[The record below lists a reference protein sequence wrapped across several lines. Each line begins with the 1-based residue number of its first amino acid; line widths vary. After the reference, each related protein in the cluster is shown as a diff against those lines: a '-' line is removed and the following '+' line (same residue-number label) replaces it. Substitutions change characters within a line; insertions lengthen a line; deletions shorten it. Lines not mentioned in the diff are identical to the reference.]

1 MIYLQADLSNG
12 VIYLKRSAGRLFLR
26 GFILSIFIV
35 IVLLSAGIL
44 GYRLTLQWW
53 QPEQQESEFAF
64 QGETLPNTENEVDP
78 EEPTTNLIF
87 CYDNETRKITRTVLE
102 ILNNKEECI
111 TYITIPMRTE
121 IKLSDVLYR
130 KMTLANPDMP
140 QFLQLTAIS
149 SYFNMD
155 NVFENGVVI
164 IEELLNSKINYYTAI
179 PQEKYEK
186 MFYSKN
192 QKTEKNKEQSEYVDQ
207 QQKIE
212 SFNAAY
218 IKELNKMKTEE
229 DIRIYLEEIYPSFTS
244 NLSLSD
250 KLKYIESYKRIT
262 TKNITFELV
271 PGENTNLSFKL
282 NITAMRA
289 RVDELIK

>member
-1 MIYLQADLSNG
+1 M
-12 VIYLKRSAGRLFLR
+12 IYLKRSAGRIFLR

-53 QPEQQESEFAF
+53 QPEKQESEYAF
-64 QGETLPNTENEVDP
+64 QGETLPDTENEVDP

-87 CYDNETRKITRTVLE
+87 CYDKETGKITRTVLE
-102 ILNNKEECI
+102 ILNSKTECI

-155 NVFENGVVI
+155 NVFENGVAI

-179 PQEKYEK
+179 PKEKYEK
-186 MFYSKN
+186 IFYSKN

-212 SFNAAY
+212 SFTATY
-218 IKELNKMKTEE
+218 IKELKKMKTEE
-229 DIRIYLEEIYPSFTS
+229 DLRIYLEEIYPSLTS

-250 KLKYIESYKRIT
+250 KLKYIDFYSKIT
-262 TKNITFELV
+262 LNNISFELV
-271 PGENTNLSFKL
+271 SGENTNLSFKL
-282 NITAMRA
+282 DQSAMKA

>member
-12 VIYLKRSAGRLFLR
+12 VIYLKRSAGRIFLR
-26 GFILSIFIV
+26 GFLLSIFIV

-53 QPEQQESEFAF
+53 QPEKQESQSAF
-64 QGETLPNTENEVDP
+64 QGETLPEAENEINP
-78 EEPTTNLIF
+78 EETTTNLIF
-87 CYDNETRKITRTVLE
+87 CYNKEAGKITRTILE
-102 ILNNKEECI
+102 IFNSKEEHI

-121 IKLSDVLYR
+121 IKLSDTLYR

-155 NVFENGVVI
+155 SVFENGVAI
-164 IEELLNSKINYYTAI
+164 IGELLDLKINYYTAI
-179 PQEKYEK
+179 PQEEYER
-186 MFYSKN
+186 MFYSKD
-192 QKTEKNKEQSEYVDQ
+192 QKKVKNMEQSEYVDQ
-207 QQKIE
+207 QQKVE
-212 SFNAAY
+212 SFTTAY
-218 IKELNKMKTEE
+218 IKELKKMKTEE
-229 DIRIYLEEIYPSFTS
+229 DIRNYLEEIYPSLTS

-250 KLKYIESYKRIT
+250 KLKYIKSYKRIT

-271 PGENTNLSFKL
+271 PGENTNQSFKL
-282 NITAMRA
+282 DLTAMKA
-289 RVDELIK
+289 RMVELIK